1 VSADADRRPMIT
13 VEEMPAPSAAGQPEQ
28 AVRAML
34 KVSEPVSAPCTPDP
48 ARSPAMV
55 HHEPPGTLAVLR
67 QMSHQGPPREEP
79 SRVMRDLLSPVC
91 DIALASGRVHV
102 L

>member
-34 KVSEPVSAPCTPDP
+34 KVSEPVSAPYTPDP
-48 ARSPAMV
+48 RPQ
-55 HHEPPGTLAVLR
+55 PGDST
-67 QMSHQGPPREEP
+67 S
-79 SRVMRDLLSPVC
+79 
-91 DIALASGRVHV
+91 
-102 L
+102 